1 MPQSRANKESI
12 KNWPADDRPRE
23 KLLKNGEKT
32 LSDAE
37 LLAII
42 LRTGVQGHSAL
53 DIAREVVNKFGTFR
67 ELSQARAR
75 DWTNFK
81 GLGPAK
87 IAQIRAA
94 IEIGRRFFEGQINA
108 KKIRIE
114 KAKDVASLLFPR
126 MRDLKKEVFRVLYL
140 DVKNR
145 LINICELSDGT
156 VDEVNPIVREIF
168 HKALESFAASFICV
182 HNHPSG
188 ICDPSVEDRKLTRDI
203 QKISTS
209 IKINFLDHV
218 ILGDNSYF
226 SFAEEGLLENWGE
239 KNAR

>member
-1 MPQSRANKESI
+1 MPQPRMNKESI

-23 KLLKNGEKT
+23 KLLKNGEKS

-53 DIAREVVNKFGTFR
+53 DIARAVVNKFGTFR
-67 ELSQARAR
+67 ELSQAPAR
-75 DWTNFK
+75 DWANFK

-94 IEIGRRFFEGQINA
+94 IEIGRRFFEGHINTRN
-108 KKIRIE
+108 IRIE

-126 MRDLKKEVFRVLYL
+126 MRDLKKEAFRVLYL
-140 DVKNR
+140 DTKNR

-168 HKALESFAASFICV
+168 HKALESFATSFICV

-188 ICDPSVEDRKLTRDI
+188 ICEPSIEDRNLTRDI
-203 QKISTS
+203 QKISAP

-226 SFAEEGLLENWGE
+226 SFAEEGLLEN
-239 KNAR
+239 

>member
-1 MPQSRANKESI
+1 MPQSCANKESI

-23 KLLKNGEKT
+23 KLLKNGEKS

-53 DIAREVVNKFGTFR
+53 DIARAVVNKFGTFR

-114 KAKDVASLLFPR
+114 KAKDVASLLSPR
-126 MRDLKKEVFRVLYL
+126 MRDLKKEAFRVLYL

-188 ICDPSVEDRKLTRDI
+188 ICEPSIEDRNLTRDI
-203 QKISTS
+203 QKISAP

-226 SFAEEGLLENWGE
+226 SFAEEGLLEN
-239 KNAR
+239 